1 MLTDRERRRFTPE
14 EYLLLEERAEIKS
27 EYCAGEIFA
36 MTGGS
41 LNHSLGELRQALR
54 GRGCRAFGSDLRL
67 YVERFQLF
75 TYPDLRGPPPFLPGR
90 QDTVTDARLR
100 GSVPLHRELRS
111 E

>member
-41 LNHSLGELRQALR
+41 LNHSLGT
-54 GRGCRAFGSDLRL
+54 CREASRRVVSLPWSARPAQHHPD
-67 YVERFQLF
+67 QF
-75 TYPDLRGPPPFLPGR
+75 TSSPGAISRGPPGR
-90 QDTVTDARLR
+90 
-100 GSVPLHRELRS
+100 
-111 E
+111 